1 MSKKIMEDSEEQ
13 RRINRINYLLD
24 RLDKIPNELDSI
36 HEKLFN
42 PSGLDR
48 DQYAALV
55 DIRNALI
62 IEQDRVENDLRKT
75 YKMKI

>member
-55 DIRNALI
+55 DTRNALI